1 MSGEQLAARGV
12 QVGRWDALIP
22 LYAMLAALCRP
33 LTAPA
38 AVVVLVPGA
47 ALLALHVVVDD
58 VLFLLFAVLAE
69 GRAAAAEISEE
80 LRAVVVELLGKNIG
94 DPVIDVAGGNVSRF
108 FSVFRFVEFLDDQD
122 AVDEILHRLVLG
134 KTDYGINVQPKSRK
148 SFLTSGCDYP

>member
-47 ALLALHVVVDD
+47 ALLALAAWRCVPQGRAVCSRRSVVLWV
-58 VLFLLFAVLAE
+58 VLALLF
-69 GRAAAAEISEE
+69 
-80 LRAVVVELLGKNIG
+80 
-94 DPVIDVAGGNVSRF
+94 GGF
-108 FSVFRFVEFLDDQD
+108 
-122 AVDEILHRLVLG
+122 G
-134 KTDYGINVQPKSRK
+134 W
-148 SFLTSGCDYP
+148 